1 MSRKYLGLDKKI
13 IPKT

>member
-13 IPKT
+13 ITKT